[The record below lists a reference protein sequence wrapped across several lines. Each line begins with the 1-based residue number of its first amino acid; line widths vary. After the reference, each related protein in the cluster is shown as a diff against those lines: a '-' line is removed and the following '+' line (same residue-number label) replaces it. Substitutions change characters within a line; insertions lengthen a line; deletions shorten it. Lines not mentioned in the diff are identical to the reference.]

1 MKRTMSWLLILAM
14 LFTLAASFAEQA
26 ESAETLPA
34 AFDLRSVDTDGDGV
48 GDRCYVP
55 PVRLQA
61 PFGSCWGFAATAA
74 SEISILGSILDYDPD
89 AWKTINLSEKQ
100 MVYFSHVP
108 LADESNP
115 QNGEGLVTEGKD
127 AQSVFSTGGL
137 PFLAASA
144 YAQGIGPS
152 NEDGEA
158 YGDLFRYH
166 GREKNTI
173 QHFINGAYRN
183 YCYSDKD
190 DWSIPE

>member
-1 MKRTMSWLLILAM
+1 MKRTMSWLLVLAM

-108 LADESNP
+108 LADENNP
-115 QNGEGLVTEGKD
+115 FQNPLSGSVCLRNQRRKRTVSSSPKNWKTWKGKSSGSVSRSSSWKALV
-127 AQSVFSTGGL
+127 
-137 PFLAASA
+137 
-144 YAQGIGPS
+144 
-152 NEDGEA
+152 
-158 YGDLFRYH
+158 
-166 GREKNTI
+166 
-173 QHFINGAYRN
+173 
-183 YCYSDKD
+183 
-190 DWSIPE
+190 